1 MRLTKLNIL
10 QLGQRFTMSDV
21 YLLWYISTILGA
33 LLIHLL
39 DQLLDSK
46 KHSSREI
53 IHKISSMD
61 TSNIKGS
68 KCSLYMYFVIYN
80 ILKGQKT
87 LEEKNLGTKQ
97 NTGAESIALI
107 LLFLQF

>member
-1 MRLTKLNIL
+1 
-10 QLGQRFTMSDV
+10 
-21 YLLWYISTILGA
+21 
-33 LLIHLL
+33 
-39 DQLLDSK
+39 
-46 KHSSREI
+46 
-53 IHKISSMD
+53 
-61 TSNIKGS
+61 
-68 KCSLYMYFVIYN
+68 MYFVIYN